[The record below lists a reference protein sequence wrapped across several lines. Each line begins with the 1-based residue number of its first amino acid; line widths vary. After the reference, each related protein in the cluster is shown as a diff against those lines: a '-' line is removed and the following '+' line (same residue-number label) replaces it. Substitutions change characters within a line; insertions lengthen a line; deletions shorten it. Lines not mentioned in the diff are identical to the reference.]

1 MTHFTKPLLGLAVVL
16 ALGAQPALAQKK
28 DKNSPAPTAANAAV
42 SGIAVANLDAAIVN
56 SDAFRVASQQRQTTY
71 KASYDQADT
80 RAKQLEAQLKPMA
93 DKFQADRAANKPEAA
108 LVPQYQAIQQLQ
120 ERGKQEIQQILL
132 PVALS
137 EAYVN
142 EQIGDKLDQAVQAAM
157 TKKGVTLV
165 LQPQAVLARA
175 NSYELT
181 PAIITE
187 LNTLVPTAQLVPPQ
201 GWLPREMREQ
211 RAAAQG
217 QPAASAAQPG
227 AAAPATA
234 PAPRPATPAGPQPD
248 GR

>member
-1 MTHFTKPLLGLAVVL
+1 MTYFSKPLLGLGLVL
-16 ALGAQPALAQKK
+16 ALSAQPALAQKK
-28 DKNSPAPTAANAAV
+28 DKQPAPSANSSV
-42 SGIAVANLDAAIVN
+42 SGIAVANLDAAVVN

-71 KASYDQADT
+71 KATYDQAEA

-93 DKFQADRAANKPEAA
+93 DKFQADRAANKAEAV

-142 EQIGDKLDQAVQAAM
+142 EQIGDKLDQAVQSAM

-181 PAIITE
+181 PTIIAE

-217 QPAASAAQPG
+217 QQPAPAAQPG
-227 AAAPATA
+227 AAA

>member
-1 MTHFTKPLLGLAVVL
+1 MTYISKPLLGIALVL

-28 DKNSPAPTAANAAV
+28 GKQTPAAAANPAV
-42 SGIAVANLDAAIVN
+42 SGIAVANLDAAIGN
-56 SDAFRVASQQRQTTY
+56 SDAYRVASQQRQTTY
-71 KASYDQADT
+71 KSTYDQAEA

-93 DKFQADRAANKPEAA
+93 DKFQADRAANKPESV
-108 LVPQYQAIQQLQ
+108 LLPQVQTLQQLQ
-120 ERGKQEIQQILL
+120 ERGKQEIQQLL
-132 PVALS
+132 MPVALS

-165 LQPQAVLARA
+165 LQPQAVLARS

-187 LNTLVPTAQLVPPQ
+187 LNALIPSAQLVPPQ
-201 GWLPREMREQ
+201 GWLPREIREQ
-211 RAAAQG
+211 QAAQ
-217 QPAASAAQPG
+217 QPRPAAQPG
-227 AAAPATA
+227 AAAPA

>member
-1 MTHFTKPLLGLAVVL
+1 MTYFSKPLLGIALVL

-28 DKNSPAPTAANAAV
+28 DKNAPAAAANSAV
-42 SGIAVANLDAAIVN
+42 SGIAVANLDAAIGN
-56 SDAFRVASQQRQTTY
+56 SDAYRVASQQRQTTY
-71 KASYDQADT
+71 KSTYDQAET

-93 DKFQADRAANKPEAA
+93 DKFQADRAANKPEAV
-108 LVPQYQAIQQLQ
+108 LVPQVQTIQQLQ
-120 ERGKQEIQQILL
+120 ERGKQEIQQILM

-165 LQPQAVLARA
+165 LQPQAVLARSNA
-175 NSYELT
+175 YELT
-181 PAIITE
+181 PAIISE
-187 LNTLVPTAQLVPPQ
+187 LNALIPSAQLVPPQ
-201 GWLPREMREQ
+201 GWLPREIREQ
-211 RAAAQG
+211 QAAQQAAQ
-217 QPAASAAQPG
+217 QPRPAAQPG
-227 AAAPATA
+227 AAAPA